1 MKPRIA
7 NLLIA
12 CFNVAFFL
20 IWGLWAWEA
29 SELWSSGWKFDAVG
43 HSFFGFVWAFI
54 LLYWI
59 IKYFPRLYIQV
70 PKFIIAFI
78 IISIVTAVLEVVV
91 WEILIEW
98 LLWDS
103 WLQPTYFTWLAK
115 AQKGSAD
122 TNMDIVITLFG
133 SIFAMLLWWGGRAF
147 YAWKWPNE
155 AAIEAIEE
163 ARERAEMS
171 AAEITAMQKEHR
183 KQVVAKIKSTW
194 EKIFSEK

>member
-1 MKPRIA
+1 M
-7 NLLIA
+7 
-12 CFNVAFFL
+12 FFL
-20 IWGLWAWEA
+20 IWGLWAWEI
-29 SELWSSGWKFDAVG
+29 SELWSSGWKFDAIG
-43 HSFFGFVWAFI
+43 HAFFGFVWAFI

-122 TNMDIVITLFG
+122 TNVDIVITLFG
-133 SIFAMLLWWGGRAF
+133 SIFAMLLWWVVRAF

-155 AAIEAIEE
+155 AATEAIEE
-163 ARERAEMS
+163 TRERAEMS